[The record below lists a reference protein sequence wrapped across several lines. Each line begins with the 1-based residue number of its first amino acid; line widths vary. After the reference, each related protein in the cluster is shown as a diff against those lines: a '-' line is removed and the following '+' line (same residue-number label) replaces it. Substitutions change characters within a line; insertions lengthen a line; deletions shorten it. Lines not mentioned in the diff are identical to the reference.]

1 MSLNADLVEL
11 FETAALVLE
20 IKGENVFK
28 TQAFQK
34 VARLLEDSTEDVR
47 ARAAAG
53 TLEDVKG
60 IGESSRKIIEEFVAT
75 GRSTDYDELLASIP
89 PGLIELRAINGLG
102 PKTISLF
109 WKERGITGLDDLAR
123 AVDDGSLAGLKGIGA
138 KKIEAIKQGIAL
150 RHEAAERRGF
160 PEALKVA
167 EPLRDAVA
175 AMPSVGRVEIAGSLR
190 RRRETVG
197 DVDLLCVI
205 DGDDTKPVVAAF
217 AELPG
222 VERVLASGETKAS
235 ILTAGGLQVDLR
247 VVPASCFGAALVYFT
262 GSREH
267 NKRLRSIALERGQT
281 LNEWGLYDA
290 AAFEASDRKPGHAPP
305 LKSLV
310 GPDEIDVYRKLGLAF
325 VPPELREDRG
335 EIEQAQGGTLPNLI
349 EQHDLRGDLHTHT
362 TASDGVNSIVEM
374 AEAAKAAGHEYL
386 GIADHSKSQTVAN
399 GLDAKRL
406 LQHAAAVRAA
416 NDQVKGIELLA
427 GSECDILA
435 DGTLDYEDA
444 VLAELDFVVASPHA
458 ALKQEE
464 EKATDRLLRA
474 IDNRHVTVVGH
485 PTGRL
490 INRRR
495 GLPLDMGKI
504 VKAAAASGTALEINA
519 AYPRLDL
526 NDLHA
531 RQALAAGVTLSINT
545 DAHSTQGLGQSEYG
559 VAVARRAGAEKKDVL
574 NCRTAN
580 AVRKFVAAKR
590 G

>member
-20 IKGENVFK
+20 IKGENPFK

-47 ARAAAG
+47 ARVAAG
-53 TLEDVKG
+53 TLEQIKG
-60 IGESSRKIIEEFVAT
+60 VGESSRKIIEEFVTT

-123 AVDDGSLAGLKGIGA
+123 AVDDGSLEGLKGIGA
-138 KKIEAIKQGIAL
+138 KKIEAIRQGIAI
-150 RHEAAERRGF
+150 RKQAAERRGF

-247 VVPASCFGAALVYFT
+247 VVPSASFGAALVYFT
-262 GSREH
+262 GSKEH

-310 GPDEIDVYRKLGLAF
+310 GPDEIDVYRDTRTRPRPAGVARG
-325 VPPELREDRG
+325 PRRDRAGDRRHAADPDRARRPARRPAHPHDGERRREQRSSRWPRRPRRSATPTSASPT
-335 EIEQAQGGTLPNLI
+335 IPRARPSP
-349 EQHDLRGDLHTHT
+349 
-362 TASDGVNSIVEM
+362 TASTRNACSSTPPPS
-374 AEAAKAAGHEYL
+374 A
-386 GIADHSKSQTVAN
+386 
-399 GLDAKRL
+399 
-406 LQHAAAVRAA
+406 
-416 NDQVKGIELLA
+416 
-427 GSECDILA
+427 
-435 DGTLDYEDA
+435 
-444 VLAELDFVVASPHA
+444 P
-458 ALKQEE
+458 
-464 EKATDRLLRA
+464 
-474 IDNRHVTVVGH
+474 
-485 PTGRL
+485 PTSR
-490 INRRR
+490 
-495 GLPLDMGKI
+495 
-504 VKAAAASGTALEINA
+504 
-519 AYPRLDL
+519 
-526 NDLHA
+526 
-531 RQALAAGVTLSINT
+531 
-545 DAHSTQGLGQSEYG
+545 
-559 VAVARRAGAEKKDVL
+559 
-574 NCRTAN
+574 
-580 AVRKFVAAKR
+580 
-590 G
+590 